1 MSDAAQDTR
10 DRAIANFF
18 KVLTDLARECVPLVK
33 VAVNEQ
39 LKKEKMKR

>member
-1 MSDAAQDTR
+1 MSEAASDAR
-10 DRAIANFF
+10 DRAIADFF

-39 LKKEKMKR
+39 LKKEKIKR